1 MAYTFSNKYLLNVV
15 PTFNTV
21 QNSGLNSNTSILAT
35 NISNISQIVDYPTQ
49 SISITTL
56 YPYNTQTPVIVAGS
70 MTING
75 ILEVGKTQGGGTC
88 FQVDGDTFMDGSLT
102 VNSNVSVQGSV
113 SATSFITTSDKRY
126 KTDIEPLSN
135 ALSTLCALQG
145 IYYTLN
151 NTLNQKKLGFLAQ
164 DVDEVVPQAVDKSD
178 PSKWGV
184 EYTQIIPLLVEAI
197 KELWNSRLSN
207 S

>member
-21 QNSGLNSNTSILAT
+21 QNSGLSSNTSILAT

-56 YPYNTQTPVIVAGS
+56 YPYNPQTPVIVSGS
-70 MTING
+70 MRING
-75 ILEVGKTQGGGTC
+75 ILEVGATQGGGTC
-88 FQVDGDTFMDGSLT
+88 LQVDGDTLMDGSLT
-102 VNSNVSVQGSV
+102 VTSNVSVNGSV

-126 KTDIEPLSN
+126 KTNVQPLSN

-151 NTLNQKKLGFLAQ
+151 NQKKLGFLAQ
-164 DVDEVVPQAVDKSD
+164 DVDAVVPQAVDKSD
-178 PSKWGV
+178 PTKWGV
-184 EYTQIIPLLVEAI
+184 EYTQIIPLLVEAV
-197 KELWNSRLSN
+197 KELLNSSLSN
-207 S
+207 N

>member
-21 QNSGLNSNTSILAT
+21 QNTGINSNTSILAT
-35 NISNISQIVDYPTQ
+35 NISNISQIVDYTTQ

-56 YPYNTQTPVIVAGS
+56 YPYNTQTPVIVSGS

-75 ILEVGKTQGGGTC
+75 ILEVGATQGGGTC
-88 FQVDGDTFMDGSLT
+88 LQVDGDTLLDG
-102 VNSNVSVQGSV
+102 NVSVNGSV
-113 SATSFITTSDKRY
+113 SATSFITISDKRY
-126 KTDIEPLSN
+126 KTNVQPLSN

-145 IYYTLN
+145 VHYTLN
-151 NTLNQKKLGFLAQ
+151 NSNHKKLGFLAQ
-164 DVDEVVPQAVDKSD
+164 DVEEVVPQAVDKSD

-184 EYTQIIPLLVEAI
+184 EYSQMIPLLVEAI
-197 KELWNSRLSN
+197 KELHIKHQLLMNDN
-207 S
+207 I